1 MHGDV
6 KPENFL
12 LGQPGTADEKKL
24 FLIDL
29 GLGMLSFLIMS
40 SILLLHILRGS
51 FGSIFTKGIGILD
64 SKKLLSWH
72 LRFLAN
78 V

>member
-1 MHGDV
+1 MHGDI

-29 GLGMLSFLIMS
+29 GLGMSPLWTQNHFYNYVE
-40 SILLLHILRGS
+40 
-51 FGSIFTKGIGILD
+51 T
-64 SKKLLSWH
+64 
-72 LRFLAN
+72 
-78 V
+78 

>member
-1 MHGDV
+1 MVRFVHGDV

-29 GLGMLSFLIMS
+29 GLGMLLLTICLLPSYVGGLHFRRGCLLLSS
-40 SILLLHILRGS
+40 SIACLVYCC
-51 FGSIFTKGIGILD
+51 FG
-64 SKKLLSWH
+64 
-72 LRFLAN
+72 
-78 V
+78 